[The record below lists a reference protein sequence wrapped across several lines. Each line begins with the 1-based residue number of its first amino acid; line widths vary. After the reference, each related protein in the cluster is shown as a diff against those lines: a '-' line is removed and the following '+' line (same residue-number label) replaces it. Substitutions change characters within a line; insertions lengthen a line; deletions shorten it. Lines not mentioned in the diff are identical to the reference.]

1 MSPWVKPVTDSLNV
15 MVTGIGEVLVGLEAV
30 VESVADGAVVS
41 ITRLFP
47 PPNDEALTRLG
58 KVSVAL
64 ALLPSV
70 TVPPLRAR
78 AAVDR
83 YCKSDEVCPIATM

>member
-15 MVTGIGEVLVGLEAV
+15 MVNGIGDVLVGLEAV

-58 KVSVAL
+58 KVSVAF

-70 TVPPLRAR
+70 TVPPLRTR

-83 YCKSDEVCPIATM
+83 YCKSDEVCPFATV